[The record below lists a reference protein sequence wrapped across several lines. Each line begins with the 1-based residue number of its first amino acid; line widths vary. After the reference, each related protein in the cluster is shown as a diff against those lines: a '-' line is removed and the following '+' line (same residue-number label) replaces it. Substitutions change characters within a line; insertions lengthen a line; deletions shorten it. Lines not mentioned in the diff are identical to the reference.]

1 MRLRKLSSL
10 ASPLRLSLAVTH
22 SCLLTDWLILWV
34 PSVEGMLCTRQGS
47 KVLGIYQWKY
57 RFLPLKNF
65 LLEGWG
71 RQTTSSEKWQV
82 SQQND
87 EEQGEG
93 VRRGGHWM
101 LNLSADENV
110 KNSVTSSNLVPY
122 HTPSPHTSRRWLGK
136 QDNILGLFQSQKK
149 INYNYFFHTFY
160 FLKDKCKRVLN
171 KEGANWTEAEWR
183 QIDSSSPSS

>member
-1 MRLRKLSSL
+1 MGFICWGHAMYQARLKGAWDLSVKKQVPALEELPPGGMGKVDNKIWGSD
-10 ASPLRLSLAVTH
+10 RYLSKMTK
-22 SCLLTDWLILWV
+22 
-34 PSVEGMLCTRQGS
+34 S
-47 KVLGIYQWKY
+47 KVK
-57 RFLPLKNF
+57 
-65 LLEGWG
+65 EWG
-71 RQTTSSEKWQV
+71 VK
-82 SQQND
+82 
-87 EEQGEG
+87 
-93 VRRGGHWM
+93 RGGHWM

-160 FLKDKCKRVLN
+160 FLNDKCKRVLN